1 MPLKPR
7 ESAPPLIAALVGGGT
22 YTLGKEPPDNFSL
35 VVFFRGL
42 HCPVCNAYLNTLQ
55 SLLPDF
61 AKRGVE
67 VIALSMEAAQRSAQ
81 CKTEW
86 GLDQLQLGHS
96 IDEAT
101 AREWGLYLTA
111 QRKDDEPALFTEP
124 GLFII
129 ERNGILSSAVIN
141 TGPRLRPDLHEVLA
155 LLDRRL
161 SESMA

>member
-1 MPLKPR
+1 
-7 ESAPPLIAALVGGGT
+7 
-22 YTLGKEPPDNFSL
+22 
-35 VVFFRGL
+35 
-42 HCPVCNAYLNTLQ
+42 
-55 SLLPDF
+55 
-61 AKRGVE
+61 
-67 VIALSMEAAQRSAQ
+67 
-81 CKTEW
+81 
-86 GLDQLQLGHS
+86 LQLGHS